1 MNFRIVTNLW
11 LIPAVP
17 FAASLVIL
25 SLSKARRKTAAALAV
40 IGQVF
45 ALGISI
51 FAFVSTLQTYSFR
64 AVQNFTWFTFGDQTL
79 RLGFVLDPLAAA
91 MVLMISLVGL
101 CIFVFSVGYMAEDK
115 NFTRFFAYL
124 SFFSGAMLG
133 LVIANSLLLLFIFW
147 ELVGLASYLLIGFW
161 IERPS
166 AAAAAKKAFITTRI
180 GDMGFFLGMLWLYN
194 RSSTLLFYDGG
205 SGCLEGAGLAMLGA
219 SATFIALLI
228 FCGAV
233 GKSGQFPLHVWL
245 PDAMEGPTPVS
256 ALIHAATMVA
266 AGVFL
271 VARVY
276 PLFSLGAIN
285 GVTSSLTVVVWIGVT
300 TALMAAL
307 IAIAQADIKRILA
320 YSTVSQLGLM
330 MVSLGVGGVAAGIMH
345 LLAHGF
351 FKALL
356 FLGAGSVIHG
366 CHSEQDIR
374 KMGGLGRLMPVTFV
388 TYAIGMMALS
398 GIPLFF
404 SGGWTKE
411 EILHATAHWPQSYA
425 PYYLILAGVILTALY
440 MTRQM
445 IYVFFGQTRSS
456 SENAHESPR
465 VMTMPLIVLAL
476 CGIFFS
482 VVLTPAWPW
491 LHGYLTGEP
500 VHFEIARLI
509 QPMLVVS
516 LALVSAGVG
525 LGFWMYRKAGVQD
538 RKCSAEVEPLEYA
551 QPALFRFLA
560 NKMWIDE
567 LYGRTVIGFSW
578 MAARLSDWMDR
589 YFWDGLVRGFGA
601 MGQIFGI
608 FTTSVDERGIN
619 AGVDKTTAGA
629 RGLGRLMSAAHSGQ
643 IQTYLGAVAI
653 GMLALLLL
661 YAWLA

>member
-1 MNFRIVTNLW
+1 MSWIIDHLW
-11 LIPAVP
+11 LIATIP

-25 SLSKARRKTAAALAV
+25 SLSNAQRKSGAALAV
-40 IGQVF
+40 IGQVL
-45 ALGISI
+45 ALALSI
-51 FAFVSTLQTYSFR
+51 LTFVPTLQAPGFR
-64 AVQNFTWFTFGDQTL
+64 VVQNFAWFTFGEQTL

-91 MVLMISLVGL
+91 MLMMIALVGL
-101 CIFVFSVGYMAEDK
+101 CIFVFSIGYMAEDK
-115 NFTRFFAYL
+115 NLTRFFAYM

-161 IERPS
+161 IEKPS

-180 GDMGFFLGMLWLYN
+180 GDMGFFLGMLWLYG
-194 RSSTLLFYDGG
+194 RSGTLLFYDGG
-205 SGCLEGAGLAMLGA
+205 NGCLESAGLAMLGA

-276 PLFSLGAIN
+276 PLFSLGATN
-285 GVTSSLTVVVWIGVT
+285 GVTTSLTVVVWIGVT

-356 FLGAGSVIHG
+356 FLGSGSVIHG
-366 CHSEQDIR
+366 CHGEQDIR
-374 KMGGLGRLMPVTFV
+374 KMGGLRRLLPLTFV
-388 TYAIGMMALS
+388 TYATGMMALS
-398 GIPLFF
+398 GVPFFF

-411 EILHATAHWPQSYA
+411 EVLHATAHWPRSHV
-425 PYYLILAGVILTALY
+425 PYYLLLAGVVLTALY
-440 MTRQM
+440 MTRQI
-445 IYVFFGQTRSS
+445 IYVFFGNRRSAS
-456 SENAHESPR
+456 THAHESPR
-465 VMTMPLIVLAL
+465 VMTNPLIVLAICTIL
-476 CGIFFS
+476 FS
-482 VVLTPAWPW
+482 VVLTPTWPW
-491 LHGYLTGEP
+491 LHAYLSGEP
-500 VHFEIARLI
+500 LHFDLARLI
-509 QPMLVVS
+509 QPMLFVS
-516 LALVSAGVG
+516 LVLVGVG
-525 LGFWMYRKAGVQD
+525 IALGFWIYQKAGAQD
-538 RKCSAEVEPLEYA
+538 RDRPAEIDPLEYA

-567 LYGRTVIGFSW
+567 LYGRTVIAFSW
-578 MAARLSDWMDR
+578 KSARLSDWMDR
-589 YFWDGLVRGFGA
+589 YFWDGLVRGVGTI
-601 MGQIFGI
+601 GQLFGI

-619 AGVDKTTAGA
+619 AGVDETTAGT
-629 RGLGRLMSAAHSGQ
+629 RGLGRLMSGAHSGQ